1 MRAPALAL
9 LMLVPMISAADTYV
23 PMCPA
28 SPPSSWQGTSNG
40 VDYSLYF
47 GMGNLF
53 EDIAACFSV
62 PVSYYEFS
70 VTFPAG
76 VVNPQ
81 IATNAQSP
89 DIIWSD
95 PTDPTSG
102 STATISG
109 SAADITRI
117 SIGASVDDTAPPG
130 GTMGPVVF
138 RIDSLTASAPE
149 PATLIPAGLAL
160 LALAFGRR
168 WRTRRCLP
176 VS

>member
-9 LMLVPMISAADTYV
+9 LVLLPMISAADTYV

-28 SPPSSWQGTSNG
+28 SPPVSWQGTSNG

-47 GMGNLF
+47 GMSNLS

-81 IATNAQSP
+81 TATNAQYP
-89 DIIWSD
+89 DIVWSD

-102 STATISG
+102 PTATISG
-109 SAADITRI
+109 TAEDITRM

-130 GTMGPVVF
+130 GPMGPVVF
-138 RIDSLTASAPE
+138 RVDSLTASAPE
-149 PATLIPAGLAL
+149 PATLITAGLAL
-160 LALAFGRR
+160 LALVLGQRSRNRR
-168 WRTRRCLP
+168 QLAA
-176 VS
+176 S